1 MTGQATNL
9 NGVLTKFAVKDR
21 IFQIACVIAVS
32 TASMLPSAA
41 FAADTSLGGTVR
53 NRSGVPQIDALVEL
67 LRADRTPVAIAR
79 TDARGAFLLTNL
91 LPGVYQLRASEDTF
105 LPSVRQHL
113 RIAPHQRTLA
123 DVTLSTLFEATDWLP
138 AEKRS
143 VSEPDDDWK
152 WTLRSSANRPLLRFD
167 DDGPVLV
174 YQGSGEAGS
183 NSQAAETRVSAHAGA
198 RIFGESGLQNAVEFE
213 RTAADGRHALLR
225 AEVGGVDGAPSEFV
239 AGYEHALIPGH
250 ELRAAAAFLEQPRVG
265 STAGPGLQAAVLRTA
280 ETMQLLADVNV
291 ELGNEMVA
299 MGLAGQQMGGEQ
311 IQSHPFASL
320 TWQGAHGQVRYSLAT
335 AQQVQ
340 TGSAIADDG
349 TLLPRTAVRDG
360 RLAPEHGLH
369 QELRWSRG
377 LDSSGS
383 KVELAVFNDRWANSI
398 VNGGGTVSTAD
409 AASGE
414 LLMDPVAGRLRAA
427 GPTYAGAGFLAQA
440 QTRISP
446 STMVSVAYA
455 LGPALEVAGS
465 SGNAVSV
472 SQVLASMHAHTAQ
485 MATVA
490 ANGRISRTGTQWR
503 ASYRLQRHNELTP
516 VDPCDTPLESAYLSM
531 FLRQRIH
538 RGRVFPGGMEAV
550 VDVRNLLAQ
559 GYYPFMTP
567 DGSLLYFAQ
576 AGRSMQAGIAFTF

>member
-1 MTGQATNL
+1 
-9 NGVLTKFAVKDR
+9 VLTKFAVKDR

-32 TASMLPSAA
+32 TASILPSAA
-41 FAADTSLGGTVR
+41 LAADTSLGGTVR

-67 LRADRTPVAIAR
+67 LGADRTPVAAAR

-143 VSEPDDDWK
+143 ASEPDDDWK

-174 YQGSGEAGS
+174 YPSRGEQGSGEVGS
-183 NSQAAETRVSAHAGA
+183 SRATQTRVSAHAGA
-198 RIFGESGLQNAVEFE
+198 RIFGESGVQNAVEFE
-213 RTAADGRHALLR
+213 RTAGDGRHALLR
-225 AEVGGVDGAPSEFV
+225 AELGGIDGAPSEFV

-250 ELRAAAAFLEQPRVG
+250 ELRAAAAFLDQPRVVG
-265 STAGPGLQAAVLRTA
+265 STAGPGLEAAVVRTA
-280 ETMQLLADVNV
+280 QTMQLLSDVNM
-291 ELGNEMVA
+291 ELGNEIVA

-320 TWQGAHGQVRYSLAT
+320 TWQGAHGQVRYSLTT

-340 TGSAIADDG
+340 SGSAIADDG
-349 TLLPRTAVRDG
+349 TLLPRAAVRNG

-369 QELRWSRG
+369 QELRWSRD

-383 KVELAVFNDRWANSI
+383 KLELAVFNDRWANSI
-398 VNGGGTVSTAD
+398 VNGGGTISTAD
-409 AASGE
+409 AASGD

-427 GPTYAGAGFLAQA
+427 AQSYAGAGFLAQA

-446 STMVSVAYA
+446 NTTVSVAYA
-455 LGPALEVAGS
+455 LGPALEVAGP
-465 SGNAVSV
+465 SGSAVSV
-472 SQVLASMHAHTAQ
+472 SQVLASMHAHTTQ
-485 MATVA
+485 MATLAASGKVA
-490 ANGRISRTGTQWR
+490 RTGTQWR
-503 ASYRLQRHNELTP
+503 ASYRLQHRNELTP

-559 GYYPFMTP
+559 GYYPFVTP